1 MTAFDATNR
10 ESCTVRQTRTN
21 TPLQAL
27 NLMNDVTYL
36 EASRKLAERMM
47 KEGGA
52 TPEER
57 IAYAFRLVT
66 ARLPRARES
75 KVLFESFQRF
85 RKRYQAEPKAALE
98 MLAEGESARDEQLDP
113 VELASYAAIA
123 NLVLNLDKSVTKE

>member
-1 MTAFDATNR
+1 
-10 ESCTVRQTRTN
+10 
-21 TPLQAL
+21 
-27 NLMNDVTYL
+27 
-36 EASRKLAERMM
+36 MM